1 MKKILWSAEEFFMW
15 NENNFEI
22 LFVNYF
28 AAYSYNSNFLSLKW
42 CSIVLDLVFLLSI
55 STSF

>member
-28 AAYSYNSNFLSLKW
+28 ATYSNNSNFLLLKW
-42 CSIVLDLVFLLSI
+42 YSIVLDLVFLLSI